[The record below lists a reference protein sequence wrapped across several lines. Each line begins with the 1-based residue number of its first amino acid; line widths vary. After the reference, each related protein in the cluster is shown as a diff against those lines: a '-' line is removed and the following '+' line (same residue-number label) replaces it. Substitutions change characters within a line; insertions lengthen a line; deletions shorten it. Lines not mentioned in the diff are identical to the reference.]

1 MEIHLVAKGW
11 GTIPAT
17 FAGVLSDKVTQVTL
31 KHSLKSYADI
41 AENAEFNWPLSSLV
55 PGVLKHFD
63 LTDCYRDLTSKNLV
77 QIAAVGAEG
86 L

>member
-1 MEIHLVAKGW
+1 
-11 GTIPAT
+11 
-17 FAGVLSDKVTQVTL
+17 VTL
-31 KHSLKSYADI
+31 KHALTSYTDI

-55 PGVLKHFD
+55 PGILKYFD
-63 LTDCYRDLTSKNLV
+63 LPDCYRDLSSKNLV

>member
-1 MEIHLVAKGW
+1 
-11 GTIPAT
+11 
-17 FAGVLSDKVTQVTL
+17 
-31 KHSLKSYADI
+31 LKSYSEI

-55 PGVLKHFD
+55 PGILKHFD